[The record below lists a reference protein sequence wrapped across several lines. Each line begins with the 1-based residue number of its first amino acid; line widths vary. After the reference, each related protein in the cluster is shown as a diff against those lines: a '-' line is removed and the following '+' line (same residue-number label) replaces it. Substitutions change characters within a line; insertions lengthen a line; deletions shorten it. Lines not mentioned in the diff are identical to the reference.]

1 MINNNLSNN
10 VSNFDYRVYLTRNG
24 LTNHNFDIINN
35 KYNNVFKNNTPF
47 LYNSISDKSKPPG
60 YINSDLKDKYMN
72 IENRK
77 LIKSSLNYSNAL
89 ETIFK

>member
-10 VSNFDYRVYLTRNG
+10 VSNFDYRVYLTRHG
-24 LTNHNFDIINN
+24 LKNHNFNIINN
-35 KYNNVFKNNTPF
+35 KYNNVSKNNTPF
-47 LYNSISDKSKPPG
+47 LYNSISDTSKPQG

-77 LIKSSLNYSNAL
+77 VIKNNLNYSSPL